1 MMPKKYDITLTIT
14 DINGCIDTTRYEDML
29 EVNPQPEVAFL
40 YNPESV
46 TMDNP
51 EFQFLDNST
60 SPLVSYAWNFA
71 NYGTSSEPYTTF
83 NFSEVTEPGS
93 YDVVL
98 VGTDANQCSTEVTR
112 QVMMEEG
119 FVVFMPSSFTPD
131 NDNLNEALRPV
142 ISGADRIRFYKF
154 VVFDRWGNIVFETN
168 DYKEWW
174 IGDNQSST
182 GYYVPNGS
190 YQWRMEVI
198 LEGLED
204 RKIYKGAVTIIR

>member
-1 MMPKKYDITLTIT
+1 MI
-14 DINGCIDTTRYEDML
+14 
-29 EVNPQPEVAFL
+29 
-40 YNPESV
+40 
-46 TMDNP
+46 
-51 EFQFLDNST
+51 
-60 SPLVSYAWNFA
+60 
-71 NYGTSSEPYTTF
+71 
-83 NFSEVTEPGS
+83 
-93 YDVVL
+93 
-98 VGTDANQCSTEVTR
+98 
-112 QVMMEEG
+112 EEG

-142 ISGADRIRFYKF
+142 ISGSDRIRFYKF
-154 VVFDRWGNIVFETN
+154 VVFDRWGNTVFETN

-204 RKIYKGAVTIIR
+204 RKIYTGAVTIIR